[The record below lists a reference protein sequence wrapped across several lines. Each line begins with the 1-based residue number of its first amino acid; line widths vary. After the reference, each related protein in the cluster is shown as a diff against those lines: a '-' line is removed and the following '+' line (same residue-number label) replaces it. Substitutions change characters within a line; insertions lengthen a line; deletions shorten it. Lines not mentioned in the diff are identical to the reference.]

1 MTITQPVRL
10 ASNSPH
16 LGATSCFGVEGLTEE
31 SDSLTSCTETSEFTL
46 ALQELTL
53 STGKDFVWKNAWID
67 NLDEPGYRLLQ
78 SIPVEIRMVEYGCF
92 LASFSDANIA
102 ISGQDSDDAFQTLKV
117 EIIETFEVLIEEP
130 NLGPDAKEQL
140 HTLDK
145 YIAKT

>member
-10 ASNSPH
+10 ASNHPH
-16 LGATSCFGVEGLTEE
+16 LWATSYFGVEGSPEE
-31 SDSLTSCTETSEFTL
+31 SDSLTFCAETSQFTL

-53 STGKDFVWKNAWID
+53 STGKGFVWKDVWID
-67 NLDEPGYRLLQ
+67 NLDEPGYRLLRP
-78 SIPVEIRMVEYGCF
+78 IPVEIRRVEYGYF

-140 HTLDK
+140 RTLNI